1 MLVHIE
7 THPLIKHKL
16 GLLRDRDISTKKFR
30 ELSAEIAHF
39 LTYKATANLPL
50 ENKVIDSW
58 AGTTTVQQ
66 IKGKKITIVPI
77 LRAGIGMM
85 NGVIDII
92 PSAKISVVGF
102 YRDEK
107 TLKAVKY
114 FEKFAKSMSERV
126 ALILDPMLATGSTLI
141 ATIDALKTAGCKQIK
156 GIFLVAA
163 PEGVAKVE
171 EVHPDV
177 EIYVASLDEKLN
189 ELGYILPGLG
199 DAGDKIFG
207 TK

>member
-16 GLLRDRDISTKKFR
+16 GILRHRDISTKEFR

-39 LTYKATANLPL
+39 LTYKATADL
-50 ENKVIDSW
+50 ELESKVIKTW

-85 NGVIDII
+85 DGVIDII

-141 ATIDALKTAGCKQIK
+141 ATIDALKATGCKHIK

-171 EVHPDV
+171 KVHPDV
-177 EIYVASLDEKLN
+177 EIYVAALDEKLN
-189 ELGYILPGLG
+189 ENGYILPGLG